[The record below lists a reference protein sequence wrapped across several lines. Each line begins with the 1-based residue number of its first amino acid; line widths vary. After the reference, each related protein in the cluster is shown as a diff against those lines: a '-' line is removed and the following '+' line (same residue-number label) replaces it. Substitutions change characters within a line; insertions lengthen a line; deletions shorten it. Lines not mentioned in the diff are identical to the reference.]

1 MWHNYQINN
10 NFWMMCD
17 CQLIEWIII
26 QGVMVCVIYGAQ
38 VITQLMLFIVVVTN
52 FKSLLLNQSCLSLQ
66 ASCKL

>member
-1 MWHNYQINN
+1 
-10 NFWMMCD
+10 MMCG